1 MKIEIGE
8 SLFYS
13 WLRHVKNCRIVQT
26 NWKTSS
32 SWKIYHEEELEKLY
46 NAALIEFSDCLI
58 KKDKLP
64 LGQFL
69 KQAEIDVI
77 GKSENNEF
85 YVIDVAFH
93 KNTCNYSG
101 NGNSNEKNIT
111 KKLIRAAFCLYGYFD
126 TKKGYIIF
134 ATPKF
139 GKTSLD
145 RTQQCI
151 TKVKEFFSDNGF
163 KFNVECICNEDFNS
177 KVVIPVTEKC
187 NDNSDTAELFMRAYD
202 LCTLTSKVKRK
213 PKNSPTEPKTS
224 KIKSTSIKI
233 GQIVK
238 NYLIPTLLSDKISS
252 TEVQKLQDAD
262 YSKQTFD
269 INYPLLSKGRIING
283 HARYYV
289 SPLLIKGVKYYV
301 CQEWFDRNYQ
311 KLETWL
317 KAHNVTIK
325 D

>member
-13 WLRHVKNCRIVQT
+13 WLRHIKNCRIVQT

-145 RTQQCI
+145 RTKQCI

-177 KVVIPVTEKC
+177 KIVIPVTEKC

-202 LCTLTSKVKRK
+202 LCTLTSNVKRK
-213 PKNSPTEPKTS
+213 SKNSPTEPKIS
-224 KIKSTSIKI
+224 KIKSPFIKI

-269 INYPLLSKGRIING
+269 INYPLLSKERIING

>member
-111 KKLIRAAFCLYGYFD
+111 K
-126 TKKGYIIF
+126 
-134 ATPKF
+134 
-139 GKTSLD
+139 S
-145 RTQQCI
+145 
-151 TKVKEFFSDNGF
+151 
-163 KFNVECICNEDFNS
+163 
-177 KVVIPVTEKC
+177 
-187 NDNSDTAELFMRAYD
+187 
-202 LCTLTSKVKRK
+202 
-213 PKNSPTEPKTS
+213 
-224 KIKSTSIKI
+224 
-233 GQIVK
+233 
-238 NYLIPTLLSDKISS
+238 
-252 TEVQKLQDAD
+252 
-262 YSKQTFD
+262 
-269 INYPLLSKGRIING
+269 
-283 HARYYV
+283 
-289 SPLLIKGVKYYV
+289 
-301 CQEWFDRNYQ
+301 
-311 KLETWL
+311 
-317 KAHNVTIK
+317 
-325 D
+325 

>member
-13 WLRHVKNCRIVQT
+13 WLRHIKNCRIVQT

-126 TKKGYIIF
+126 TKKGFIIF

-151 TKVKEFFSDNGF
+151 TKVKEFFSNNGF

-187 NDNSDTAELFMRAYD
+187 NENSDTAELFMRAYD
-202 LCTLTSKVKRK
+202 LCTLTSNVKRK
-213 PKNSPTEPKTS
+213 SKNSQTEPQTS

-262 YSKQTFD
+262 YSKQIFD
-269 INYPLLSKGRIING
+269 INYPLLSKERIING
-283 HARYYV
+283 RARYYV

>member
-13 WLRHVKNCRIVQT
+13 WLRHIKNCRIVQT

-58 KKDKLP
+58 KKDKIP

-126 TKKGYIIF
+126 TKKGFIIF

-151 TKVKEFFSDNGF
+151 TKVKEFFSNNGF

-202 LCTLTSKVKRK
+202 LCTLTSNVKRK
-213 PKNSPTEPKTS
+213 SKNSPTEPKTS

-262 YSKQTFD
+262 YSKQIFD
-269 INYPLLSKGRIING
+269 INYPLLSKERIING
-283 HARYYV
+283 RARYYV

-317 KAHNVTIK
+317 KTHNVTIK